1 MYIKFHA
8 SQITE
13 LKIIYIL
20 DSKICTSNITVLIQ
34 RSYIDR
40 LKMFLQYQ
48 SSFRTFSAISFNNLL
63 TTSSTID
70 SAILMISIAFFI
82 SGSAR
87 GSNGSNGG
95 DNSAAVEK
103 INQFEVTK
111 INDEAKRPLNDTYP
125 SVAFCSFLS
134 SSRCFSSV
142 MNIFFTFL
150 HYFVG
155 HFSASICPDVSIKF
169 SAY

>member
-1 MYIKFHA
+1 MKRREGVFSPKAKNGMYIKFHA
-8 SQITE
+8 SQRTE
-13 LKIIYIL
+13 LQIIYTL

-63 TTSSTID
+63 TTLSTID
-70 SAILMISIAFFI
+70 SAILMISIAFFV

-87 GSNGSNGG
+87 GSNGSGGG

-111 INDEAKRPLNDTYP
+111 TNDEVK
-125 SVAFCSFLS
+125 
-134 SSRCFSSV
+134 
-142 MNIFFTFL
+142 
-150 HYFVG
+150 G
-155 HFSASICPDVSIKF
+155 H
-169 SAY
+169 

>member
-1 MYIKFHA
+1 VFFRRRLKNGTYIKFHA
-8 SQITE
+8 SQRTE

-20 DSKICTSNITVLIQ
+20 DSKIYTSNITVLIQ

-40 LKMFLQYQ
+40 LEMFLQHQ

-63 TTSSTID
+63 TNSSTID
-70 SAILMISIAFFI
+70 SAILIIYIAFFV

-87 GSNGSNGG
+87 GSNGSSGG

-111 INDEAKRPLNDTYP
+111 TNNEAK
-125 SVAFCSFLS
+125 
-134 SSRCFSSV
+134 
-142 MNIFFTFL
+142 
-150 HYFVG
+150 G
-155 HFSASICPDVSIKF
+155 H
-169 SAY
+169 

>member
-1 MYIKFHA
+1 MNIKFHA
-8 SQITE
+8 SQRTE
-13 LKIIYIL
+13 LQIIYTL
-20 DSKICTSNITVLIQ
+20 NSKICTSNITVFIL

-70 SAILMISIAFFI
+70 SAMLMISIAFFV

-87 GSNGSNGG
+87 GSNGSGGG

-111 INDEAKRPLNDTYP
+111 TNDEAK
-125 SVAFCSFLS
+125 
-134 SSRCFSSV
+134 
-142 MNIFFTFL
+142 
-150 HYFVG
+150 G
-155 HFSASICPDVSIKF
+155 H
-169 SAY
+169 